1 MYGIKQCGCW
11 NYSRSFPWLN
21 ELQERLADRPVQ
33 IVGVHLRQLE
43 RERDYQQVVA
53 KMEGFGLYHPVMVDN
68 DYAFRRSSDISLRDV
83 VPNE

>member
-1 MYGIKQCGCW
+1 MYGIEQRECW
-11 NYSRSFPWLN
+11 NYSRSFPWSN

-53 KMEGFGLYHPVMVDN
+53 KMEGFGLHHPVMVDN
-68 DYAFRRSSDISLRDV
+68 DYAFRRSCDISLRDV